1 MNATMGEP
9 LWRPSAANIAASNM
23 TRFTRQAEAATGRA
37 FDTYGSLHAWSV
49 EDPGAFWS
57 EVWKFTG
64 VRASRPADAPVK
76 DLQRFPGAVWFDGAR
91 LNYAENLLR
100 YRDERIALVSYLETG
115 ERREITYAELYR
127 RSTALAARLAGFG
140 VGPGEVV
147 AGWLPNTIEAV
158 VAMLATATLGAVW
171 SSCSP
176 DFGAE
181 GALDRFGQI
190 KPRVLFACDG
200 YFYGGRRIDVREK
213 VEQVVRQVPSLEKV
227 IRVSIIGTAD
237 DAPTFDELTDSSA
250 APLPVPPRTGTNTDS
265 RPGKQAGPGPGTP
278 RPGEVETRASFAQV
292 DFNHPLY
299 ILYSSGT
306 TGKPK
311 CIVHGVG
318 GTLLQHLKEHRL
330 HVGLSRDDRLFFF
343 TTCGWMMWNWL
354 VSALASGC
362 TVVLYDGSPFHPGPG
377 ALWDIAE
384 REGVT
389 VLGVSAR
396 YIAAIDKVGLKP
408 RTSHDLSAL
417 RALLSTGSTLTH
429 EGFRY
434 VYRDVKSDL
443 HLVSMTGGTDLV
455 SCFVLGN
462 PNLPVHEG
470 ELQCRGLGMAVDVW
484 DDAGRPVRGEKG
496 ELVCTVPFPSC
507 PIGFWRDPGNAK
519 FHAAYFDKYP
529 DVWAHGDFAEIT
541 GNGGFILHGRS
552 DAVLNPGGVRIGT
565 AEIYRQVERVDE
577 VVDAVCVGQDW
588 DGDTRV
594 VLFVVLRAGV
604 SLDSELARRIA
615 AEIRTH
621 ASPRHV
627 PRKIIAVKDIPRTMS
642 GKIAELAVRD
652 VIHGRPV
659 ANTAALANPEA
670 LDEFAELDELKA

>member
-1 MNATMGEP
+1 
-9 LWRPSAANIAASNM
+9 M
-23 TRFTRQAEAATGRA
+23 TRFTRRAEAATGRTFA
-37 FDTYGSLHAWSV
+37 SYDDLHAWSI

-64 VRASRPADAPVK
+64 VRASRTADVPVK
-76 DLQRFPGAVWFDGAR
+76 ALERFPGANWFDGAR

-100 YRDERIALVSYLETG
+100 YRDGQTALVAYRETG
-115 ERREITYAELYR
+115 DREAITFAELHR
-127 RSTALAARLAGFG
+127 QSMALAARLSEWGIESG
-140 VGPGEVV
+140 DRV

-158 VAMLATATLGAVW
+158 VAMLATASLGAVW

-190 KPRVLFACDG
+190 EPRVLFACDG
-200 YFYGGRRIDVREK
+200 YFYNGRRIDVRDK
-213 VEQVVRQVPSLEKV
+213 VRDVVRQVPSLKKV
-227 IRVSIIGTAD
+227 VWIPAIGTTED
-237 DAPTFDELTDSSA
+237 RPTFRELTA
-250 APLPVPPRTGTNTDS
+250 APGAGMPGSPQTGGS
-265 RPGKQAGPGPGTP
+265 AGLQPGMEADPAPGAPS
-278 RPGEVETRASFAQV
+278 PGELERPETFTQV

-318 GTLLQHLKEHRL
+318 GTLLQHLKEHQL
-330 HVGLSRDDRLFFF
+330 HVDLRRDDKLFFF

-354 VSALASGC
+354 VSALATGC
-362 TVVLYDGSPFHPGPG
+362 TVVLYDGSPFHRGPG
-377 ALWDIAE
+377 ALWNIVE

-396 YIAAIDKVGLKP
+396 YLSAIDKSGLKP
-408 RTSHDLSAL
+408 RTGHNLASL

-434 VYRDVKSDL
+434 VYRDVKPDL

-484 DDAGRPVRGEKG
+484 NDAGRPVRGEKG
-496 ELVCTVPFPSC
+496 ELVCTLPFPSC
-507 PIGFWRDPGNAK
+507 PIGFWHDPHDEK
-519 FHAAYFDKYP
+519 FRAAYFEKYP
-529 DVWAHGDFAEIT
+529 NVWAHGDFAEIT
-541 GNGGFILHGRS
+541 GHGGFIVHGRS

-565 AEIYRQVERVDE
+565 AEIYRQVERIDE
-577 VVDAVCVGQDW
+577 VVDAVCVGQEW

-594 VLFVVLRAGV
+594 VLFVVLRPGV
-604 SLDSELARRIA
+604 SMDRKLARRIA

-627 PRKIIAVKDIPRTMS
+627 PRKIIAVADIPRTMS

-659 ANTAALANPEA
+659 GNTAALANPEA
-670 LDEFAELDELKA
+670 LDAFSGLDELQA

>member
-1 MNATMGEP
+1 MSETTGTP
-9 LWRPSAANIAASNM
+9 LWRPSAARIAATNL
-23 TRFTRQAEAATGRA
+23 TQFTHRAAAAAGRSFA
-37 FDTYGSLHAWSV
+37 SYDDLHAWSI

-57 EVWKFTG
+57 EVWAFTG
-64 VRASRPADAPVK
+64 VRASRKADVAVK
-76 DLQRFPGAVWFDGAR
+76 GLERFPGAVWFDGAR

-100 YRDERIALVSYLETG
+100 FRDDRIALVSYLETG
-115 ERREITYAELYR
+115 ERREVTFAELYR
-127 RSTALAARLAGFG
+127 QSTALAARLAEFG
-140 VGPGEVV
+140 IGPGDRV

-158 VAMLATATLGAVW
+158 VAMLATAALGAVW

-176 DFGAE
+176 DFGAD

-190 KPRVLFACDG
+190 EPRVLFACDG
-200 YFYGGRRIDVREK
+200 YFYNGRRIDVREK
-213 VEQVVRQVPSLEKV
+213 VRTVVRQVPSLEKV
-227 IRVSIIGTAD
+227 IWVSTIGATED
-237 DAPTFDELTDSSA
+237 TPTFRELTESSRTQSPGSQPTGESTGSLSGREADSGSET
-250 APLPVPPRTGTNTDS
+250 PP
-265 RPGKQAGPGPGTP
+265 AGEEESP
-278 RPGEVETRASFAQV
+278 AHFAQV

-330 HVGLSRDDRLFFF
+330 HVDLRRDDRLFFF

-354 VSALASGC
+354 VSALSTGC

-396 YIAAIDKVGLKP
+396 YIAAIDKAGLKP
-408 RTSHDLSAL
+408 GTSHDLSAL

-434 VYRDVKSDL
+434 VYRDVKADL

-462 PNLPVHEG
+462 PNLPVYEG
-470 ELQCRGLGMAVDVW
+470 ELQCRGLGMAVDVL
-484 DDAGRPVRGEKG
+484 DDSGRPVRGEKG

-507 PIGFWRDPGNAK
+507 PIGFWRDPDDAK
-519 FHAAYFDKYP
+519 FRAAYFGKWP
-529 DVWAHGDFAEIT
+529 GVWAHGDFAEIT
-541 GNGGFILHGRS
+541 GHGGFIVHGRS

-565 AEIYRQVERVDE
+565 AEIYRQVERIDE

-594 VLFVVLRAGV
+594 VLFVVLRPGV
-604 SLDSELARRIA
+604 PMGPKLARRIA

-627 PRKIIAVKDIPRTMS
+627 PKKIVAVPDIPRTMS

-652 VIHGRPV
+652 VIHGRAV
-659 ANTAALANPEA
+659 ENTAALANPEA
-670 LDEFAELDELKA
+670 LEAFADIDDLNS

>member
-1 MNATMGEP
+1 MSEL
-9 LWRPSAANIAASNM
+9 LWQPGAASIAASNM
-23 TRFTRQAEAATGRA
+23 TRFTRQAETASGRKFATYE
-37 FDTYGSLHAWSV
+37 DLHAWSIA
-49 EDPGAFWS
+49 DPAAFWT

-64 VRASRPADAPVK
+64 LRSSRTAEAPVR
-76 DLQRFPGAVWFDGAR
+76 DLDRFPGATWFGGAR

-100 YRDERIALVSYLETG
+100 HRDARTALVSYLENG
-115 ERREITYAELYR
+115 ARREISFTELHR
-127 RSTALAARLAGFG
+127 KTLLLAARLAEFG
-140 VGPGEVV
+140 VGPGDRV

-158 VAMLATATLGAVW
+158 LAMLATTSLGAVW

-176 DFGAE
+176 DFGAQ

-190 KPRVLFACDG
+190 EPKVLFACDG
-200 YFYGGRRIDVREK
+200 YFYNGKRIDVRQK
-213 VEQVVRQVPSLEKV
+213 VEAVVRQVPALEEVIWISLT
-227 IRVSIIGTAD
+227 G
-237 DAPTFDELTDSSA
+237 APTGTPTLAELTEAPQPKSIASSTA
-250 APLPVPPRTGTNTDS
+250 F
-265 RPGKQAGPGPGTP
+265 Q
-278 RPGEVETRASFAQV
+278 QV

-318 GTLLQHLKEHRL
+318 GTLLQHLKEHQL
-330 HVGLSRDDRLFFF
+330 HVGLGRQDKLFFF

-354 VSALASGC
+354 ASALATGC
-362 TVVLYDGSPFHPGPG
+362 TVVLYDGSPFHPGPS

-389 VLGVSAR
+389 VLGVSAK
-396 YIAAIDKVGLKP
+396 YISAIDKTRLKP

-434 VYRDVKSDL
+434 VYRNVKRDL
-443 HLVSMTGGTDLV
+443 HLVSMTGGTDLI

-462 PNLPVHEG
+462 PNLPVFEG
-470 ELQCRGLGMAVDVW
+470 ELQCKGLGMAVDVW
-484 DDAGRPVRGEKG
+484 NDAGESVRGEKG
-496 ELVCTVPFPSC
+496 ELVCTRPFPSC
-507 PIGFWRDPGNAK
+507 PLGFWRDPKDAK
-519 FHAAYFDKYP
+519 FRAAYFDKFP
-529 DVWAHGDFAEIT
+529 GVWAQGDFAEVT
-541 GNGGFILHGRS
+541 AQSGFIVHGRS

-565 AEIYRQVERVDE
+565 AEIYRQIERIDE
-577 VVDAVCVGQDW
+577 VIDAVCVGQDW
-588 DGDTRV
+588 QGDTRV
-594 VLFVVLRAGV
+594 VLFVVLREGAKMNP
-604 SLDSELARRIA
+604 ELASRMRA
-615 AEIRTH
+615 VIRTH

-627 PRKIIAVKDIPRTMS
+627 PRKIIAVADIPRTLN

-659 ANTAALANPEA
+659 GNTTALANPEA
-670 LDEFAELDELKA
+670 LGAFADLAELKT

>member
-1 MNATMGEP
+1 MGEP
-9 LWRPSAANIAASNM
+9 LWRPSAANIASSNM
-23 TRFTRQAEAATGRA
+23 TRFTRQAEAATDRA

-49 EDPGAFWS
+49 EDPGAFWG

-64 VRASRPADAPVK
+64 VRASRPADAAVK
-76 DLQRFPGAVWFDGAR
+76 DLQRFPGAAWFDGAR

-100 YRDERIALVSYLETG
+100 FRDERVALVSYLETG
-115 ERREITYAELYR
+115 ERSEITYAELYR

-140 VGPGEVV
+140 VGPGDVV

-158 VAMLATATLGAVW
+158 VAMLATTTLGAVW

-190 KPRVLFACDG
+190 EPRVLFACDG

-227 IRVSIIGTAD
+227 IRVSIIGAAD
-237 DAPTFDELTDSSA
+237 DAPAFDELTES
-250 APLPVPPRTGTNTDS
+250 P
-265 RPGKQAGPGPGTP
+265 
-278 RPGEVETRASFAQV
+278 ASFAQV

-377 ALWDIAE
+377 ALWDVAE

-396 YIAAIDKVGLKP
+396 YIAAIDKAGLKP

-434 VYRDVKSDL
+434 IYRDVKSDL

-462 PNLPVHEG
+462 PNLPVYEG

-519 FHAAYFDKYP
+519 FHATYFDKYP
-529 DVWAHGDFAEIT
+529 GVWAHGDFAEIT

-565 AEIYRQVERVDE
+565 AEIYRQVERVEE

-594 VLFVVLRAGV
+594 VLFVVLRPGV
-604 SLDSELARRIA
+604 SMDSELVRRIA

-659 ANTAALANPEA
+659 GNTAALANPEA

>member
-1 MNATMGEP
+1 
-9 LWRPSAANIAASNM
+9 M
-23 TRFTRQAEAATGRA
+23 TRFTRRAEAAAGRVFA
-37 FDTYGSLHAWSV
+37 TYDDLHAWSI

-64 VRASRPADAPVK
+64 VRAGRQADAAVSNLDK
-76 DLQRFPGAVWFDGAR
+76 FRGATWFDGAR

-100 YRDERIALVSYLETG
+100 FRDRRTALVACLENG

-127 RSTALAARLAGFG
+127 QSMALAASLRDWGIE
-140 VGPGEVV
+140 PGDRV
-147 AGWLPNTIEAV
+147 AGWLPNSIEAV
-158 VAMLATATLGAVW
+158 VAMLATASLGAVW

-190 KPRVLFACDG
+190 EPRVLFACDG
-200 YFYGGRRIDVREK
+200 YFYNGRPIDVRGK
-213 VEQVVRQVPSLEKV
+213 VRTVVRQVPSLEKV
-227 IRVSIIGTAD
+227 VWVPVIGVTGDGPA
-237 DAPTFDELTDSSA
+237 FGELIETPPA
-250 APLPVPPRTGTNTDS
+250 RTPV
-265 RPGKQAGPGPGTP
+265 
-278 RPGEVETRASFAQV
+278 FAQV

-318 GTLLQHLKEHRL
+318 GTLLQHLKEHRIHL
-330 HVGLSRDDRLFFF
+330 GLRRDDRLFFF

-354 VSALASGC
+354 ASALAGGC
-362 TVVLYDGSPFHPGPG
+362 TLVLYDGSPFHPGPD
-377 ALWDIAE
+377 ALWNLVE

-396 YIAAIDKVGLKP
+396 YISAIDKSGLKP
-408 RTSHDLSAL
+408 AISHDLSSL
-417 RALLSTGSTLTH
+417 RTLLSTGSTLTH

-434 VYRDVKSDL
+434 VYRHVKPDL

-462 PNLPVHEG
+462 PNLPVYEG

-484 DDAGRPVRGEKG
+484 DDSGTPVRGEKG
-496 ELVCTVPFPSC
+496 ELVCTLPFPSC
-507 PIGFWRDPGNAK
+507 PIGFWRDPDDSG
-519 FHAAYFDKYP
+519 FRAAYFEKYP
-529 DVWAHGDFAEIT
+529 GVWAQGDFAEIT
-541 GNGGFILHGRS
+541 EHGGFIVHGRS

-565 AEIYRQVERVDE
+565 AEIYRQVERIDE
-577 VVDAVCVGQDW
+577 VVDAVCVGQNW
-588 DGDTRV
+588 EGDTRV
-594 VLFVVLRAGV
+594 VLFVVLRPGV
-604 SLDSELARRIA
+604 SMGPELARRIA

-627 PRKIIAVKDIPRTMS
+627 PRKIVAVPDIPRTLS

-652 VIHGRPV
+652 LIHGRPV
-659 ANTAALANPEA
+659 GNISALANPEA
-670 LDEFAELDELKA
+670 LAAFAGLDELKS

>member
-1 MNATMGEP
+1 MNEP
-9 LWRPSAANIAASNM
+9 LWQPDAARIATSNM
-23 TRFTRQAEAATGRA
+23 TRFTGRAEASTGRR
-37 FDTYGSLHAWSV
+37 FDAYNDLHAWSI
-49 EDPGAFWS
+49 EDPGAFWT

-64 VRASRPADAPVK
+64 VQASRPAEVPVN
-76 DLQRFPGAVWFDGAR
+76 DLERFPGATWFDGAR

-100 YRDERIALVSYLETG
+100 FRDERTALVSYLENGT
-115 ERREITYAELYR
+115 RRKITFAELNR
-127 RSTALAARLAGFG
+127 RSTALAARLAELGIA
-140 VGPGEVV
+140 PGDRV

-158 VAMLATATLGAVW
+158 IAMLATATLGAVW

-190 KPRVLFACDG
+190 EPRVLFACDG
-200 YFYGGRRIDVREK
+200 YFYNGRRIDLRNK
-213 VEQVVRQVPSLEKV
+213 VQEVVSQVPSLEKV
-227 IRVSIIGTAD
+227 VWVPMLGEAAD
-237 DAPTFDELTDSSA
+237 SPTFAELTKSA
-250 APLPVPPRTGTNTDS
+250 ATGPSDPEANGLPPGAADRTAPF
-265 RPGKQAGPGPGTP
+265 R
-278 RPGEVETRASFAQV
+278 QV

-330 HVGLSRDDRLFFF
+330 HVGLTRDDTLFFF

-354 VSALASGC
+354 VSALATGC
-362 TVVLYDGSPFHPGPG
+362 TVVLYDGSPFHPGAG
-377 ALWDIAE
+377 ALWDIAQ

-389 VLGVSAR
+389 VLGLSAR
-396 YIAAIDKVGLKP
+396 YISAIDKIGLKP
-408 RTSHDLSAL
+408 RASHNLSAL

-434 VYRDVKSDL
+434 VYREVKSDL

-470 ELQCRGLGMAVDVW
+470 ELQCKGLGMAVEVW
-484 DDAGRPVRGEKG
+484 NEAGESVTAEKG

-507 PIGFWRDPGNAK
+507 PIGFWRDPDDAK
-519 FHAAYFDKYP
+519 FRAAYFEKYP
-529 DVWAHGDFAEIT
+529 NVWAHGDFAEIT
-541 GNGGFILHGRS
+541 EHGGFIVHGRS

-565 AEIYRQVERVDE
+565 AEIYRQVERIDE
-577 VVDAVCVGQDW
+577 VIDAVCVGQDW
-588 DGDTRV
+588 EGDTRV
-594 VLFVVLRAGV
+594 ILFVVLRPGA
-604 SLDSELARRIA
+604 SLSVDLRRRIA

-627 PRKIIAVKDIPRTMS
+627 PRKIVAVPDVPRTMS
-642 GKIAELAVRD
+642 GKVAELAVRA

-659 ANTAALANPEA
+659 KNSSALANPEA
-670 LDEFAELDELKA
+670 LEAFANLAELSC